1 VAALARHAGEPAPD
15 LWRAQ
20 LLMELEDDAAAED
33 LLRTL
38 VSRRPGDPAP
48 RALLA
53 QVLYEVG
60 RDAEAAPVYA
70 AARAAAAQDTAAVL
84 WRQVRGI
91 ASPRERGT
99 WERTAPAGRAA
110 FLGMFWA
117 SRDPDLRTPLN
128 ERLGEHFRRTHA
140 ARRLFALL
148 HPNSLF
154 HHSRLWRVL
163 AGGSGSPPAPWYDS
177 LAGRVRHE
185 SAGGNRPAPGA
196 DVAPEESDETPNLED
211 GLDDRGRIFVRH
223 GPPDERSVWNLD
235 AETWRYHLPEGVFQ
249 VSFVRRTGGG
259 WGLSGDAVI
268 TPIAAGEAVAAARLL
283 ATDRAAAPTLE
294 FGLWSAAFR
303 GGPPHRTD
311 LLLFPDSVHGTAVL
325 LDGAGAE
332 IDRDSATGRVLHLAA
347 PPGRYLLA
355 VDGARDDRLGR
366 FRSAA
371 TLPDFGGG
379 SLSVS
384 GLLVAVEPTPP
395 RRPEMERAAPPRLAL
410 PGRRPVRFYA
420 EVYGLVPRDGVTRY
434 DVEYA
439 VERVGAGGLLL
450 GGPRRSSFRFR
461 REQPARAV
469 TVETLVVDPGRLPR
483 GRYRL
488 RLILTDA
495 TSGARSASAPLE
507 FTLQ

>member
-15 LWRAQ
+15 QWRAQ
-20 LLMELEDDAAAED
+20 LLMELEDDAVAEG

-38 VSRRPGDPAP
+38 ASRRPGDPAP

-53 QVLYEVG
+53 QVLYETG
-60 RDAEAAPVYA
+60 RDAEAASVYA
-70 AARAAAAQDTAAVL
+70 AALAAAAQDTAAVL
-84 WRQVRGI
+84 WRQLRSI

-99 WERTAPAGRAA
+99 WERTAPAGRTA
-110 FLGMFWA
+110 FLRVFWA

-128 ERLGEHFRRTHA
+128 ERPGEHFRRMRE

-177 LAGRVRHE
+177 LADHLRRE
-185 SAGGNRPAPGA
+185 SAAGNRPAPGA
-196 DVAPEESDETPNLED
+196 GVAPEEPDETPNLED

-249 VSFVRRTGGG
+249 VSFARRTGG
-259 WGLSGDAVI
+259 WGLSGDAVV
-268 TPIAAGEAVAAARLL
+268 TPFAAGEAVAAARLL
-283 ATDRAAAPTLE
+283 ATDLFAAPTLE

-303 GGPPHRTD
+303 GSSPHRTE

-325 LDGAGAE
+325 FDGAGAE
-332 IDRDSATGRVLHLAA
+332 ADRDSAAGGALHLAA

-355 VDGARDDRLGR
+355 VDGARDGRLGR
-366 FRSAA
+366 FRSAT

-379 SLSVS
+379 SLSAS

-410 PGRRPVRFYA
+410 PAGRPIRFYA
-420 EVYGLVPRDGVTRY
+420 EVYGLVPRDGVSRY

-439 VERVGAGGLLL
+439 VERVGAGSLLL
-450 GGPRRSSFRFR
+450 GGPRRTSFRFR

-495 TSGARSASAPLE
+495 ISGARSASVPLE
-507 FTLQ
+507 FTLR